1 MWGCCTREIT
11 ATRRGV
17 LHLKVQLRRLPS
29 AVGLL
34 HSVPEGGS
42 GFSSIANY
50 GPCQKQRPCAC
61 VIDSAER
68 LGKRLVGDCEACR
81 SHRR

>member
-17 LHLKVQLRRLPS
+17 LHLKVQLRHFPS

-34 HSVPEGGS
+34 HTVPEGGEW
-42 GFSSIANY
+42 
-50 GPCQKQRPCAC
+50 
-61 VIDSAER
+61 VLVDS
-68 LGKRLVGDCEACR
+68 
-81 SHRR
+81 